1 MLSSMEEEYVALS
14 ACAQEVNFVNVSL
27 KYINELWK
35 PAVVYEDNQGDIF
48 LANNR
53 QVGMR
58 TKHINICH
66 HFMRDATEEKDM
78 DIKYIRSE

>member
-1 MLSSMEEEYVALS
+1 MKFVKILPEETY
-14 ACAQEVNFVNVSL
+14 EVQ
-27 KYINELWK
+27 K
-35 PAVVYEDNQGDIF
+35 PAIVQKDNQGVIF
-48 LANNR
+48 LSKNK